1 MKNQEANKFYQILQK
16 QFSRRINLD
25 LSRIKYFLFKKKIYP
40 NQIEG
45 EIITVKGSDGK
56 NSVVQSL
63 KAIFIENKKKITTFT
78 SPGIIS
84 PLDRIFIKD
93 KFISFKKFKNI
104 SKKIIKSKIKLTLFE
119 AITLI
124 YIICINKLKGF
135 DYHIVEA
142 GAGWEKDSINLWEN
156 PKIQIVTNINLQHLD
171 LFKVKTLAEVVKIK
185 VGYLSKNTNIYI
197 GKQTPKVL
205 KIIKKILKKNPSKIT
220 YPSTWKII
228 KSKNEY
234 SYKDRKNTIPIK
246 SRYIHSEGL
255 LNNLGLAIKVALDFN
270 IAPSIIK
277 KTIPKINYEGRMQ
290 YVNKG
295 RLRKFLNKNE
305 ELLLDGAH
313 SNTSGKNLFN
323 YLKTIK
329 LPIYC
334 VWGMQKNK
342 VPDEFLKEF
351 KGIFKKIITV
361 KIPNEPNSC
370 SAKQLMDI
378 ANDQNYNVEIAK
390 GIKQSLQ
397 ILSSKEKKLIVVMGS
412 LYWVGSVLK
421 EN

>member
-1 MKNQEANKFYQILQK
+1 MISSEIYYNKLQK
-16 QFSRRINLD
+16 KYSRKINLD
-25 LSRIKYFLFKKKIYP
+25 RKRIFKVLKKLKFPHLNLKKPI
-40 NQIEG
+40 NLI
-45 EIITVKGSDGK
+45 GSDGK
-56 NSVVQSL
+56 YTTGINL
-63 KAIFIENKKKITTFT
+63 LNFIEANKKNTTFFQ
-78 SPGIIS
+78 SPHLVS
-84 PLDRIFIKD
+84 VCHRFRLKK
-93 KFISFKKFKNI
+93 KFINLNQIQKYED
-104 SKKIIKSKIKLTLFE
+104 IIDKTRLKLTLFE
-119 AITLI
+119 ALTMI
-124 YIICINKLKGF
+124 YLLAANDQKKIDYNIC
-135 DYHIVEA
+135 EA
-142 GAGWEKDSINLWEN
+142 GAGFEADSTNLWEV
-156 PKIQIVTNINLQHLD
+156 PEAQIITNINLQHLD

-185 VGYLSKNTNIYI
+185 VGYLSKNTKIYI

-205 KIIKKILKKNPSKIT
+205 KIIKKILKKNTSKIT

-228 KSKNEY
+228 KSKNKY

-295 RLRKFLNKNE
+295 KLRKYLNKNE

-370 SAKQLMDI
+370 SAKQLMNI

-390 GIKQSLQ
+390 GIKQALQ
-397 ILSSKEKKLIVVMGS
+397 TLSSKEKKLIVVMGS

>member
-1 MKNQEANKFYQILQK
+1 MISSEIYYNKLQK
-16 QFSRRINLD
+16 KYSRKINLD
-25 LSRIKYFLFKKKIYP
+25 RKRIFKVLKKLKFPHLNLKKPI
-40 NQIEG
+40 NLI
-45 EIITVKGSDGK
+45 GSDGK
-56 NSVVQSL
+56 YTTGINL
-63 KAIFIENKKKITTFT
+63 LNFIEANKKNTTFFQ
-78 SPGIIS
+78 SPHLVS
-84 PLDRIFIKD
+84 VCHRFRLKK
-93 KFISFKKFKNI
+93 KFINLNQIQKYED
-104 SKKIIKSKIKLTLFE
+104 IIDKTRLKLTLFE
-119 AITLI
+119 ALTMI
-124 YIICINKLKGF
+124 YLLAANNQKKIDYNIC
-135 DYHIVEA
+135 EA
-142 GAGWEKDSINLWEN
+142 GAGFEADSTNLWEV
-156 PKIQIVTNINLQHLD
+156 PEAQIITNINLQHLD
-171 LFKVKTLAEVVKIK
+171 LFKVKTLEEVVKIK
-185 VGYLSKNTNIYI
+185 VGYLSKNTKIYI

-205 KIIKKILKKNPSKIT
+205 KIIKKILKKNTSKIT

-228 KSKNEY
+228 KSKNKY

-290 YVNKG
+290 YVKKG
-295 RLRKFLNKNE
+295 KLRKYLNKNE

-342 VPDEFLKEF
+342 VPDQFLKEF

-361 KIPNEPNSC
+361 KIPNEANSC
-370 SAKQLMDI
+370 PAKQLMNI

-390 GIKQSLQ
+390 GIKQALQ
-397 ILSSKEKKLIVVMGS
+397 TLSSKEKKLIVVMGS

>member
-1 MKNQEANKFYQILQK
+1 MISSEIYYNKLQK
-16 QFSRRINLD
+16 KYSRKINLD
-25 LSRIKYFLFKKKIYP
+25 RKRIFKVLKKLKFPHLNLKKPI
-40 NQIEG
+40 NLI
-45 EIITVKGSDGK
+45 GSDGK
-56 NSVVQSL
+56 YTTGINL
-63 KAIFIENKKKITTFT
+63 LNFIEANKKNTTFFQ
-78 SPGIIS
+78 SPHLVS
-84 PLDRIFIKD
+84 VCHRFRLKK
-93 KFISFKKFKNI
+93 KFINLNQIQKYED
-104 SKKIIKSKIKLTLFE
+104 IIDKTRLKLTLFE
-119 AITLI
+119 ALTMI
-124 YIICINKLKGF
+124 YLLAANDQKKIDYNIC
-135 DYHIVEA
+135 EA
-142 GAGWEKDSINLWEN
+142 GAGFEADSTNLWEV
-156 PKIQIVTNINLQHLD
+156 PEAQIITNINLQHLD
-171 LFKVKTLAEVVKIK
+171 LFKVKTLEEVVKIK

-197 GKQTPKVL
+197 GKQTSKVL

-234 SYKDRKNTIPIK
+234 SYKDSKNTIPIK

-295 RLRKFLNKNE
+295 KLRKYLNKNE

-370 SAKQLMDI
+370 SAKQLMNI
-378 ANDQNYNVEIAK
+378 ANDQNYNVETAK
-390 GIKQSLQ
+390 GIKQALQ
-397 ILSSKEKKLIVVMGS
+397 TLSSKEKKLIVVMGS

>member
-1 MKNQEANKFYQILQK
+1 MISSEIYYNKLQK
-16 QFSRRINLD
+16 KYSRKINLYRKRKFTV
-25 LSRIKYFLFKKKIYP
+25 LKKLNFPHLNLKKPI
-40 NQIEG
+40 NLI
-45 EIITVKGSDGK
+45 GSDGK
-56 NSVVQSL
+56 YTTGINL
-63 KAIFIENKKKITTFT
+63 LNFLEANKKNTTFFQ
-78 SPGIIS
+78 SPHLVS
-84 PLDRIFIKD
+84 VCHRFRLKK
-93 KFISFKKFKNI
+93 KFINLNQIQKYED
-104 SKKIIKSKIKLTLFE
+104 IIDKTRLKLTLFE
-119 AITLI
+119 ALTMI
-124 YIICINKLKGF
+124 YLLAANDQKKIDYNIC
-135 DYHIVEA
+135 EA
-142 GAGWEKDSINLWEN
+142 GAGFEADSTNLWEV
-156 PKIQIVTNINLQHLD
+156 PEAQIITNINLQHLD
-171 LFKVKTLAEVVKIK
+171 LFKVKTLEEVVKIK

-295 RLRKFLNKNE
+295 KLRKYLNKNE

-370 SAKQLMDI
+370 SAKQLMNI

-390 GIKQSLQ
+390 GIKQALHS
-397 ILSSKEKKLIVVMGS
+397 LSSKEKKLIVVMGS

>member
-1 MKNQEANKFYQILQK
+1 MISSEIYYNKLQK
-16 QFSRRINLD
+16 KYSRKINLD
-25 LSRIKYFLFKKKIYP
+25 RKRIFKVLKKLKFPHLNLKKPI
-40 NQIEG
+40 NLI
-45 EIITVKGSDGK
+45 GSDGK
-56 NSVVQSL
+56 YTTGINL
-63 KAIFIENKKKITTFT
+63 LNFIEANKKNTTFFQ
-78 SPGIIS
+78 SPHLVS
-84 PLDRIFIKD
+84 VCHRFRLKK
-93 KFISFKKFKNI
+93 KFINLNQIQKYED
-104 SKKIIKSKIKLTLFE
+104 IIDKTRLKLTLFE
-119 AITLI
+119 ALTMI
-124 YIICINKLKGF
+124 YLLAANDQKKI
-135 DYHIVEA
+135 DYHICEA
-142 GAGWEKDSINLWEN
+142 GAGFEADSTNLWEA
-156 PKIQIVTNINLQHLD
+156 PEAQIITNINLQHLD

-295 RLRKFLNKNE
+295 KLRKYLNENE

-370 SAKQLMDI
+370 SAKQLLNI

-390 GIKQSLQ
+390 GIKQALQ
-397 ILSSKEKKLIVVMGS
+397 TLSSKEKKLIVVMGS

>member
-1 MKNQEANKFYQILQK
+1 MISSEIYYNKLQK
-16 QFSRRINLD
+16 KYSRKINLD
-25 LSRIKYFLFKKKIYP
+25 RKRIFKVLKKLNFPHLNLKKPI
-40 NQIEG
+40 NLI
-45 EIITVKGSDGK
+45 GSDGK
-56 NSVVQSL
+56 YTTGINL
-63 KAIFIENKKKITTFT
+63 LNFLEANKKNTTFFQ
-78 SPGIIS
+78 SPHLVS
-84 PLDRIFIKD
+84 VCHRFRLKK
-93 KFISFKKFKNI
+93 KFINLNQIQKYED
-104 SKKIIKSKIKLTLFE
+104 IIDKTRLKLTLFE
-119 AITLI
+119 VLTMI
-124 YIICINKLKGF
+124 YLLAANDQKKVDYNIC
-135 DYHIVEA
+135 EA
-142 GAGWEKDSINLWEN
+142 GAGFEADSTNLWEV
-156 PKIQIVTNINLQHLD
+156 PEAQIITNINLQHLD
-171 LFKVKTLAEVVKIK
+171 LFKVKTLEEVVKIK
-185 VGYLSKNTNIYI
+185 VGYLSKNTKIYI

-205 KIIKKILKKNPSKIT
+205 KIIKKILKKNKSKVS
-220 YPSTWKII
+220 YPSNWKII
-228 KSKNEY
+228 KSKNKY

-255 LNNLGLAIKVALDFN
+255 LNNLGLAIQVALDFN
-270 IAPSIIK
+270 VAPSIIK

-290 YVNKG
+290 YIKKG
-295 RLRKFLNKNE
+295 KLRKYLNKNE

-334 VWGMQKNK
+334 IWGMQKNK

-351 KGIFKKIITV
+351 NSIFKKIITV

-370 SAKQLMDI
+370 SAKQLMNI

-390 GIKQSLQ
+390 GIKQALHS
-397 ILSSKEKKLIVVMGS
+397 LSSKEKKLIVVMGS

>member
-1 MKNQEANKFYQILQK
+1 MISSEIYYNKLQK
-16 QFSRRINLD
+16 KYSRKINLD
-25 LSRIKYFLFKKKIYP
+25 RKRIFKVLKKLKFPHLNLKKPI
-40 NQIEG
+40 NLI
-45 EIITVKGSDGK
+45 GSDGK
-56 NSVVQSL
+56 YTTGINL
-63 KAIFIENKKKITTFT
+63 LNFIEANKKNTTFFQ
-78 SPGIIS
+78 SPHLVS
-84 PLDRIFIKD
+84 VCHRFRLKK
-93 KFISFKKFKNI
+93 KFINLNQIQKYED
-104 SKKIIKSKIKLTLFE
+104 IINKTRLKLTLFE
-119 AITLI
+119 ALTMI
-124 YIICINKLKGF
+124 YLLAANDQKKI
-135 DYHIVEA
+135 DYHICEA
-142 GAGWEKDSINLWEN
+142 GAGFEADSTNLWQAPEA
-156 PKIQIVTNINLQHLD
+156 QIITNINLQHLD

-290 YVNKG
+290 YIKKG
-295 RLRKFLNKNE
+295 KLRKYLNKNE

-313 SNTSGKNLFN
+313 SSTSGKNLFN

-370 SAKQLMDI
+370 SAKQLMNI

-390 GIKQSLQ
+390 GIKQALQ
-397 ILSSKEKKLIVVMGS
+397 TLSSKEKKLIVVMGS

>member
-1 MKNQEANKFYQILQK
+1 MKKLNFPHLNLKK
-16 QFSRRINLD
+16 PINL
-25 LSRIKYFLFKKKIYP
+25 I
-40 NQIEG
+40 
-45 EIITVKGSDGK
+45 GSDGK
-56 NSVVQSL
+56 YTTGINL
-63 KAIFIENKKKITTFT
+63 LNFLEANKKNTTFFQ
-78 SPGIIS
+78 SPHLVS
-84 PLDRIFIKD
+84 VCHRFRLKK
-93 KFISFKKFKNI
+93 KFINLNQIQKYED
-104 SKKIIKSKIKLTLFE
+104 IIDKTRLKLTLFE
-119 AITLI
+119 ALTMI
-124 YIICINKLKGF
+124 YLLAANDQKKIDYNIC
-135 DYHIVEA
+135 EA
-142 GAGWEKDSINLWEN
+142 GAGFEADSTNLWEV
-156 PKIQIVTNINLQHLD
+156 PEAQIITNINLQHLD
-171 LFKVKTLAEVVKIK
+171 LFKVKTLEEVVKIK

-295 RLRKFLNKNE
+295 KLRKYLNKNE

-370 SAKQLMDI
+370 SAKQLMNI

-390 GIKQSLQ
+390 GIKQALHS
-397 ILSSKEKKLIVVMGS
+397 LSSKEKKLIVVMGS

>member
-1 MKNQEANKFYQILQK
+1 MISSEIYYNKLQK
-16 QFSRRINLD
+16 KYSRKINLD
-25 LSRIKYFLFKKKIYP
+25 RKRIFKVLKKLKFPHLNLKKPI
-40 NQIEG
+40 NLI
-45 EIITVKGSDGK
+45 GSDGK
-56 NSVVQSL
+56 YTTGINL
-63 KAIFIENKKKITTFT
+63 LNFIEANKKNTTFFQ
-78 SPGIIS
+78 SPHLVS
-84 PLDRIFIKD
+84 VCHRFRLKK
-93 KFISFKKFKNI
+93 KFINLNQIQKYED
-104 SKKIIKSKIKLTLFE
+104 IIDKTRLKLTLFE
-119 AITLI
+119 ALTMI
-124 YIICINKLKGF
+124 YLLAANDQKKIDYNIC
-135 DYHIVEA
+135 EA
-142 GAGWEKDSINLWEN
+142 GAGFEADSTNLWEV
-156 PKIQIVTNINLQHLD
+156 PEAQIITNINLQHLD
-171 LFKVKTLAEVVKIK
+171 LFKVKTLEEVVKIK
-185 VGYLSKNTNIYI
+185 VGYLSKNTKIYI

-370 SAKQLMDI
+370 SAKQLMNI

-390 GIKQSLQ
+390 GIKQALHT
-397 ILSSKEKKLIVVMGS
+397 LSSKEKKLIVVMGS
-412 LYWVGSVLK
+412 FYWVGSVLK

>member
-1 MKNQEANKFYQILQK
+1 MISSEIYYNKLQK
-16 QFSRRINLD
+16 KYSRKINLD
-25 LSRIKYFLFKKKIYP
+25 RKRIFKVLKKLKFPHLNLKKPI
-40 NQIEG
+40 NLI
-45 EIITVKGSDGK
+45 GSDGK
-56 NSVVQSL
+56 YTTGINL
-63 KAIFIENKKKITTFT
+63 LNFIEANKKNTTFFQ
-78 SPGIIS
+78 SPHLVS
-84 PLDRIFIKD
+84 VCHRFRLKK
-93 KFISFKKFKNI
+93 KFINLNQIQKYED
-104 SKKIIKSKIKLTLFE
+104 IIDKTRLKLTLFE
-119 AITLI
+119 ALTMI
-124 YIICINKLKGF
+124 YLLAANDQKKIDYNIC
-135 DYHIVEA
+135 EA
-142 GAGWEKDSINLWEN
+142 GAGFEADSTNLWEV
-156 PKIQIVTNINLQHLD
+156 PEAQIITNINLQHLD
-171 LFKVKTLAEVVKIK
+171 LFKVKTLEEVVKIK
-185 VGYLSKNTNIYI
+185 VGYLSKNTKIYI

-205 KIIKKILKKNPSKIT
+205 EIIKKILKKNPSKIT

-228 KSKNEY
+228 KIKNEY

-290 YVNKG
+290 YIKKG
-295 RLRKFLNKNE
+295 KLRKYLNKNE

-334 VWGMQKNK
+334 IWGMQKNK

-351 KGIFKKIITV
+351 NSIFKKIITV

-370 SAKQLMDI
+370 SAKQLMNI

-390 GIKQSLQ
+390 GIKQALHT
-397 ILSSKEKKLIVVMGS
+397 LSSKEKKLIVVMGS

>member
-1 MKNQEANKFYQILQK
+1 MISSEIYYNKLQK
-16 QFSRRINLD
+16 KYSRKINLD
-25 LSRIKYFLFKKKIYP
+25 RKRIFKVLKKLKFPHLNLKKPI
-40 NQIEG
+40 NLI
-45 EIITVKGSDGK
+45 GSDGK
-56 NSVVQSL
+56 YTTGINL
-63 KAIFIENKKKITTFT
+63 LNFIEANKKNTTFFQ
-78 SPGIIS
+78 SPHLVS
-84 PLDRIFIKD
+84 VCHRFRLKK
-93 KFISFKKFKNI
+93 KFINLNQIQKYED
-104 SKKIIKSKIKLTLFE
+104 IIDKTRLKLTLFE
-119 AITLI
+119 ALTMI
-124 YIICINKLKGF
+124 YLLAANDQKKI
-135 DYHIVEA
+135 DYHICEA
-142 GAGWEKDSINLWEN
+142 GAGFEADSTNLWEA
-156 PKIQIVTNINLQHLD
+156 PEAQIITNINLQHLD
-171 LFKVKTLAEVVKIK
+171 LFKVKTLAEIVKIK

-295 RLRKFLNKNE
+295 KLRKYLNKNE
-305 ELLLDGAH
+305 RLLLDGAH

-370 SAKQLMDI
+370 SAKQLMNI

-390 GIKQSLQ
+390 GIKQALQ
-397 ILSSKEKKLIVVMGS
+397 TLSSKEKKLIVVMGS

>member
-1 MKNQEANKFYQILQK
+1 MISSEIYYNKLQK
-16 QFSRRINLD
+16 KYSRKINLD
-25 LSRIKYFLFKKKIYP
+25 RKRIFKVLKKLKFPHLNLKKPI
-40 NQIEG
+40 NLI
-45 EIITVKGSDGK
+45 GSDGK
-56 NSVVQSL
+56 YTTGINL
-63 KAIFIENKKKITTFT
+63 LNFLEANKKNTTFFQ
-78 SPGIIS
+78 SPHLVS
-84 PLDRIFIKD
+84 VCHRFRLKK
-93 KFISFKKFKNI
+93 KFINLNQIQKYED
-104 SKKIIKSKIKLTLFE
+104 IIDKTRLKLTLFE
-119 AITLI
+119 ALTMI
-124 YIICINKLKGF
+124 YLLAANDQKKVDYNIC
-135 DYHIVEA
+135 EA
-142 GAGWEKDSINLWEN
+142 GAGFEADSTNLWEV
-156 PKIQIVTNINLQHLD
+156 PEAQIITNINLQHLD
-171 LFKVKTLAEVVKIK
+171 LFKVKTLEEVVKIK
-185 VGYLSKNTNIYI
+185 VGYLSKNTKIYI

-205 KIIKKILKKNPSKIT
+205 KIIKKILKKNKSKVS

-228 KSKNEY
+228 KSKNKY

-270 IAPSIIK
+270 VAPSIIK

-290 YVNKG
+290 YIKKG
-295 RLRKFLNKNE
+295 KLRKYLNKNE

-334 VWGMQKNK
+334 IWGMQKNK

-351 KGIFKKIITV
+351 NSIFKKIITV

-370 SAKQLMDI
+370 SAKQLMNI

-390 GIKQSLQ
+390 GIKQALQ
-397 ILSSKEKKLIVVMGS
+397 TLSSKEKKLIVVMGS

>member
-1 MKNQEANKFYQILQK
+1 MISSEIYYNKLQK
-16 QFSRRINLD
+16 KYSRKINLD
-25 LSRIKYFLFKKKIYP
+25 RKRIFKVLKKLKFPHLNLKKPI
-40 NQIEG
+40 NLI
-45 EIITVKGSDGK
+45 GSDGK
-56 NSVVQSL
+56 YTTGINL
-63 KAIFIENKKKITTFT
+63 LNFIEANKKNTTFFQ
-78 SPGIIS
+78 SPHLVS
-84 PLDRIFIKD
+84 VCHRFRLKK
-93 KFISFKKFKNI
+93 KFINLNQIQKYED
-104 SKKIIKSKIKLTLFE
+104 IIDKTRLKLTLFE
-119 AITLI
+119 ALTMI
-124 YIICINKLKGF
+124 YLLAANDQKKIDYNIC
-135 DYHIVEA
+135 EA
-142 GAGWEKDSINLWEN
+142 GAGFEADSTNLWEV
-156 PKIQIVTNINLQHLD
+156 PEAQIITNINLQHLD
-171 LFKVKTLAEVVKIK
+171 LFKVKTLEEVVKIK
-185 VGYLSKNTNIYI
+185 VGYLSKNTKIYI

-205 KIIKKILKKNPSKIT
+205 KIIKKILKKNTSKIT

-228 KSKNEY
+228 KSKNKY

-295 RLRKFLNKNE
+295 KLRKYLNKNE

-370 SAKQLMDI
+370 SAKQLMNI

-390 GIKQSLQ
+390 GIKQALHT
-397 ILSSKEKKLIVVMGS
+397 LSSKEKKLIVVMGS

>member
-1 MKNQEANKFYQILQK
+1 MKKLKFPHLNLK
-16 QFSRRINLD
+16 KPINL
-25 LSRIKYFLFKKKIYP
+25 I
-40 NQIEG
+40 
-45 EIITVKGSDGK
+45 GSDGK
-56 NSVVQSL
+56 YTTGINL
-63 KAIFIENKKKITTFT
+63 LNFIEANKKNTTFFQ
-78 SPGIIS
+78 SPHLVS
-84 PLDRIFIKD
+84 VCHRFRLKK
-93 KFISFKKFKNI
+93 KFINLNQIQKYED
-104 SKKIIKSKIKLTLFE
+104 IIDKTRLKLTLFE
-119 AITLI
+119 ALTMI
-124 YIICINKLKGF
+124 YLLAANDQKKIDYNIC
-135 DYHIVEA
+135 EA
-142 GAGWEKDSINLWEN
+142 GAGFEADSTNLWEV
-156 PKIQIVTNINLQHLD
+156 PEAQIITNINLQHLD

-323 YLKTIK
+323 YLKTLK

-351 KGIFKKIITV
+351 NSIFKKIITV

-370 SAKQLMDI
+370 SAKQLMNI

-390 GIKQSLQ
+390 GIKQALQ
-397 ILSSKEKKLIVVMGS
+397 TLSSKEKKLIVVMGS

>member
-1 MKNQEANKFYQILQK
+1 MISSEIYYNKLQK
-16 QFSRRINLD
+16 KYSRKINLD
-25 LSRIKYFLFKKKIYP
+25 RKRIFKVLKKLKFPHLNLKKPI
-40 NQIEG
+40 NLI
-45 EIITVKGSDGK
+45 GSDGK
-56 NSVVQSL
+56 YTTGINL
-63 KAIFIENKKKITTFT
+63 LNFIEANKKNTTFFQ
-78 SPGIIS
+78 SPHLVS
-84 PLDRIFIKD
+84 VCHRFRLKK
-93 KFISFKKFKNI
+93 KFINLNQIQKYED
-104 SKKIIKSKIKLTLFE
+104 IIDKTRLKLTLFE
-119 AITLI
+119 ALTMI
-124 YIICINKLKGF
+124 YLLAANDQKKI
-135 DYHIVEA
+135 DYHICEA
-142 GAGWEKDSINLWEN
+142 GAGFEADSTNLWEA
-156 PKIQIVTNINLQHLD
+156 PEAQIITNINLQHLD
-171 LFKVKTLAEVVKIK
+171 LFKVKTLEEVVKIK

-295 RLRKFLNKNE
+295 KLRKYLNKNE

-370 SAKQLMDI
+370 SAKQLMNI

-390 GIKQSLQ
+390 GIKQALQ
-397 ILSSKEKKLIVVMGS
+397 TLSSKEKKLIVVMGS

>member
-1 MKNQEANKFYQILQK
+1 MISSEIYYNKLQK
-16 QFSRRINLD
+16 KYSRKINLD
-25 LSRIKYFLFKKKIYP
+25 RKRIFKVLKKLNFPHLNLKKPI
-40 NQIEG
+40 NLI
-45 EIITVKGSDGK
+45 GSDGK
-56 NSVVQSL
+56 YTTGINL
-63 KAIFIENKKKITTFT
+63 LNFLEANKKNTTFFQ
-78 SPGIIS
+78 SPHLVS
-84 PLDRIFIKD
+84 VCHRFRLKK
-93 KFISFKKFKNI
+93 KFINLNQIQKYED
-104 SKKIIKSKIKLTLFE
+104 IIDKTRLKLTLFE
-119 AITLI
+119 VLTMI
-124 YIICINKLKGF
+124 YLLAANDQKKVDYNIC
-135 DYHIVEA
+135 EA
-142 GAGWEKDSINLWEN
+142 GAGFEADSTNLWEV
-156 PKIQIVTNINLQHLD
+156 PEAQIITNINLQHLD
-171 LFKVKTLAEVVKIK
+171 LFKVKTLEEVVKIK
-185 VGYLSKNTNIYI
+185 VGYLSKNTKIYI

-205 KIIKKILKKNPSKIT
+205 KIIKKILKKNKSKVS
-220 YPSTWKII
+220 YPSNWKII
-228 KSKNEY
+228 KNKNKY

-255 LNNLGLAIKVALDFN
+255 LNNLGLAIQVALDFN
-270 IAPSIIK
+270 VAPSIIK

-290 YVNKG
+290 YIKKG
-295 RLRKFLNKNE
+295 KLRKYLNKNE

-334 VWGMQKNK
+334 IWGMQKNK

-351 KGIFKKIITV
+351 NSIFKKIITV

-370 SAKQLMDI
+370 SAKQLMNI

-390 GIKQSLQ
+390 GIKQALHS
-397 ILSSKEKKLIVVMGS
+397 LSSKEKKLIVVMGS

>member
-1 MKNQEANKFYQILQK
+1 MISSEIYYNKLQK
-16 QFSRRINLD
+16 KYSRKINLD
-25 LSRIKYFLFKKKIYP
+25 RKRIFKVLKKLKFPHLNLKKPI
-40 NQIEG
+40 NLI
-45 EIITVKGSDGK
+45 GSDGK
-56 NSVVQSL
+56 YTTGINL
-63 KAIFIENKKKITTFT
+63 LNFIEANKKNTTFFQ
-78 SPGIIS
+78 SPHLVS
-84 PLDRIFIKD
+84 VCHRFRLKK
-93 KFISFKKFKNI
+93 KFINLNQIQKYED
-104 SKKIIKSKIKLTLFE
+104 IIDKTRLKLTLFE
-119 AITLI
+119 ALTMI
-124 YIICINKLKGF
+124 YLLAANDQKKIDYNIC
-135 DYHIVEA
+135 EA
-142 GAGWEKDSINLWEN
+142 GAGFEADSTNLWEV
-156 PKIQIVTNINLQHLD
+156 PEAQIITNINLQHLD
-171 LFKVKTLAEVVKIK
+171 LFKVKTLEEVVKIK
-185 VGYLSKNTNIYI
+185 VGYLSKNTKIYI

-228 KSKNEY
+228 KIKNKY

-334 VWGMQKNK
+334 IWGMQKNK

-351 KGIFKKIITV
+351 NSIFKKIITV

-370 SAKQLMDI
+370 SAKQLMNI

-390 GIKQSLQ
+390 GIKQALQ
-397 ILSSKEKKLIVVMGS
+397 TLSSKEKKLIVVMGS

>member
-1 MKNQEANKFYQILQK
+1 MISSEIYYNKLQK
-16 QFSRRINLD
+16 KYSRKINLD
-25 LSRIKYFLFKKKIYP
+25 RKRIFKVLKKLKFPHLNLKKPI
-40 NQIEG
+40 NLI
-45 EIITVKGSDGK
+45 GSDGK
-56 NSVVQSL
+56 YTTGINL
-63 KAIFIENKKKITTFT
+63 LNFIEANKKNTTFFQ
-78 SPGIIS
+78 SPHLVS
-84 PLDRIFIKD
+84 VCHRFRLKK
-93 KFISFKKFKNI
+93 KFINLNQIQKYED
-104 SKKIIKSKIKLTLFE
+104 IIDKTRLKLTLFE
-119 AITLI
+119 ALTMI
-124 YIICINKLKGF
+124 YLLAANDQKKI
-135 DYHIVEA
+135 DYHICEA
-142 GAGWEKDSINLWEN
+142 GAGFEADSTNLWQSPEA
-156 PKIQIVTNINLQHLD
+156 QIITNINLQHLD
-171 LFKVKTLAEVVKIK
+171 LFKVKTLEEVVKIK

-295 RLRKFLNKNE
+295 KLRKYLNKNE
-305 ELLLDGAH
+305 GLLLDGAH

-370 SAKQLMDI
+370 SAKQLMNI

-390 GIKQSLQ
+390 GIKQALQ
-397 ILSSKEKKLIVVMGS
+397 TLSSKEKKLIVVMGS

>member
-1 MKNQEANKFYQILQK
+1 MISSEIYYNKLQK
-16 QFSRRINLD
+16 KYSRKINLD
-25 LSRIKYFLFKKKIYP
+25 RKRIFKVLKKLKFPHLNLKKPISL
-40 NQIEG
+40 I
-45 EIITVKGSDGK
+45 GSDGK
-56 NSVVQSL
+56 YTTGINL
-63 KAIFIENKKKITTFT
+63 LNFLEANKKNTTFFQ
-78 SPGIIS
+78 SPHLVS
-84 PLDRIFIKD
+84 VCHRFRLKK
-93 KFISFKKFKNI
+93 KFINLNQIQKYED
-104 SKKIIKSKIKLTLFE
+104 IIDKTRLKLTLFE
-119 AITLI
+119 ALTMI
-124 YIICINKLKGF
+124 YLLAANDQKKIDYNIC
-135 DYHIVEA
+135 EA
-142 GAGWEKDSINLWEN
+142 GAGFEADSTNLWEV
-156 PKIQIVTNINLQHLD
+156 PEAQIITNINLQHLD

-185 VGYLSKNTNIYI
+185 VGYLSKNTKIYI

-228 KSKNEY
+228 KIKNDY

-255 LNNLGLAIKVALDFN
+255 LDNLGLAIKVALDFN

-290 YVNKG
+290 YINKG

-351 KGIFKKIITV
+351 NSIFKKIITV

-370 SAKQLMDI
+370 SAKQLMNI

-390 GIKQSLQ
+390 GIKQALHT
-397 ILSSKEKKLIVVMGS
+397 LSSKEKKLIVVMGS

>member
-1 MKNQEANKFYQILQK
+1 MISSEIYYNKLQK
-16 QFSRRINLD
+16 KYSRKINLD
-25 LSRIKYFLFKKKIYP
+25 RKRIFKVLKKLKFPHLNLKKPI
-40 NQIEG
+40 NLI
-45 EIITVKGSDGK
+45 GSDGK
-56 NSVVQSL
+56 YTTGINL
-63 KAIFIENKKKITTFT
+63 LNFIEANKKNTTFFQ
-78 SPGIIS
+78 SPHLVS
-84 PLDRIFIKD
+84 VCHRFRLKK
-93 KFISFKKFKNI
+93 KFINLNQIQKYED
-104 SKKIIKSKIKLTLFE
+104 IIDKTRLKLTLFE
-119 AITLI
+119 ALTMI
-124 YIICINKLKGF
+124 YLLAANDQKKI
-135 DYHIVEA
+135 DYHICEA
-142 GAGWEKDSINLWEN
+142 GAGFEADSTNLWQSPEA
-156 PKIQIVTNINLQHLD
+156 QIITNINLQHLD

-351 KGIFKKIITV
+351 NNIFKKIITV

-370 SAKQLMDI
+370 SAKQLMNI

-390 GIKQSLQ
+390 GIMQALQ
-397 ILSSKEKKLIVVMGS
+397 TLSSKEKKLIVVMGS

-421 EN
+421 

>member
-1 MKNQEANKFYQILQK
+1 MISSEIYYNKLQK
-16 QFSRRINLD
+16 KYSRKINLD
-25 LSRIKYFLFKKKIYP
+25 RKRIFKVLKKLKFPHLNLKNPI
-40 NQIEG
+40 NLI
-45 EIITVKGSDGK
+45 GSDGK
-56 NSVVQSL
+56 YTTGINL
-63 KAIFIENKKKITTFT
+63 LNFIEANKKNTTFFQ
-78 SPGIIS
+78 SPHLVS
-84 PLDRIFIKD
+84 VCHRFRLKK
-93 KFISFKKFKNI
+93 KFINLNQIQKYED
-104 SKKIIKSKIKLTLFE
+104 IIHKTRLKLTLFE
-119 AITLI
+119 ALTMI
-124 YIICINKLKGF
+124 YLLAANDQKKIDYNIC
-135 DYHIVEA
+135 EA
-142 GAGWEKDSINLWEN
+142 GAGFEADSTNLWEA
-156 PKIQIVTNINLQHLD
+156 PKAQIITNINLQHLD
-171 LFKVKTLAEVVKIK
+171 LFKVKTLTEVVKIK
-185 VGYLSKNTNIYI
+185 VGYLSKKTSIYI

-205 KIIKKILKKNPSKIT
+205 KIIKKILKKNPSKII

-290 YVNKG
+290 YLKKG
-295 RLRKFLNKNE
+295 KLRKYLNKNE

-342 VPDEFLKEF
+342 APDEFLKEF

-370 SAKQLMDI
+370 LAKQLMNI

-390 GIKQSLQ
+390 GIKQALQ
-397 ILSSKEKKLIVVMGS
+397 TLSSKEKKLIVVMGS

>member
-1 MKNQEANKFYQILQK
+1 LWQAPEAQI
-16 QFSRRINLD
+16 I
-25 LSRIKYFLFKKKIYP
+25 
-40 NQIEG
+40 
-45 EIITVKGSDGK
+45 
-56 NSVVQSL
+56 
-63 KAIFIENKKKITTFT
+63 
-78 SPGIIS
+78 
-84 PLDRIFIKD
+84 
-93 KFISFKKFKNI
+93 
-104 SKKIIKSKIKLTLFE
+104 
-119 AITLI
+119 
-124 YIICINKLKGF
+124 
-135 DYHIVEA
+135 
-142 GAGWEKDSINLWEN
+142 
-156 PKIQIVTNINLQHLD
+156 TNINLQHLD

-295 RLRKFLNKNE
+295 KLRKYLNENE

-370 SAKQLMDI
+370 SAKQLLNI

-390 GIKQSLQ
+390 GIKQALQ
-397 ILSSKEKKLIVVMGS
+397 TLSSKEKKLIVVMGS

>member
-1 MKNQEANKFYQILQK
+1 MISSEIYYNKLQK
-16 QFSRRINLD
+16 KYSRKINLD
-25 LSRIKYFLFKKKIYP
+25 RKRIFKVLKKLKFPHLNLKKPI
-40 NQIEG
+40 NLI
-45 EIITVKGSDGK
+45 GSDGK
-56 NSVVQSL
+56 YTTGINL
-63 KAIFIENKKKITTFT
+63 LNFIEANKKNTTFFQ
-78 SPGIIS
+78 SPHLVS
-84 PLDRIFIKD
+84 VCHRFRLKK
-93 KFISFKKFKNI
+93 KFINLNQIQKYED
-104 SKKIIKSKIKLTLFE
+104 IIDKTRLKLTLFE
-119 AITLI
+119 ALTMI
-124 YIICINKLKGF
+124 YLLAANDQKKI
-135 DYHIVEA
+135 DYHICEA
-142 GAGWEKDSINLWEN
+142 GAGFEADSTNLWQAPEA
-156 PKIQIVTNINLQHLD
+156 QIITNINLQHLD

-246 SRYIHSEGL
+246 SRYIHSQGL

-370 SAKQLMDI
+370 SAKQLMNI

-390 GIKQSLQ
+390 GIKQALQ
-397 ILSSKEKKLIVVMGS
+397 TLSSKEKKLIVVMGS

>member
-1 MKNQEANKFYQILQK
+1 MISSEIYYNKLQK
-16 QFSRRINLD
+16 KYSRKINLD
-25 LSRIKYFLFKKKIYP
+25 RKRIFKVLKKLKFPHLNLKKPI
-40 NQIEG
+40 NLI
-45 EIITVKGSDGK
+45 GSDGK
-56 NSVVQSL
+56 YTTGINL
-63 KAIFIENKKKITTFT
+63 LNFIEANKKNTTFFQ
-78 SPGIIS
+78 SPHLVS
-84 PLDRIFIKD
+84 VCHRFRLKK
-93 KFISFKKFKNI
+93 KFINLNQIQKYED
-104 SKKIIKSKIKLTLFE
+104 IIDKTRLKLTLFE
-119 AITLI
+119 ALTMI
-124 YIICINKLKGF
+124 YLLAANDQKKI
-135 DYHIVEA
+135 DYHICEA
-142 GAGWEKDSINLWEN
+142 GAGFEADSTNLWQAPEA
-156 PKIQIVTNINLQHLD
+156 QIITNINLQHLD

-185 VGYLSKNTNIYI
+185 VGYLSKNTKIYI

-228 KSKNEY
+228 KIKNEY

-246 SRYIHSEGL
+246 SRYIHSQGL

-270 IAPSIIK
+270 ITPSIIK

-295 RLRKFLNKNE
+295 KLRKYLNKNE

-370 SAKQLMDI
+370 SAKQLMNI
-378 ANDQNYNVEIAK
+378 ANDQNYNVETAK
-390 GIKQSLQ
+390 GIKQALQ
-397 ILSSKEKKLIVVMGS
+397 TLSSKEKKLIVVMGS